1 MEARSPETARCS
13 WPYQFITSPDARV
26 DSTFELALNQ
36 VTPDST
42 IGGEKTKLPLKS
54 GVIESSQ
61 AITTDMQKG
70 VSSEQVEDT
79 EARSQRTPASVKDY
93 TKEARRKQATHR

>member
-1 MEARSPETARCS
+1 MGLLAYLDLAVDFRHR
-13 WPYQFITSPDARV
+13 RV
-26 DSTFELALNQ
+26 WLDLNQ

-42 IGGEKTKLPLKS
+42 IGGEKTKLLLKS

-79 EARSQRTPASVKDY
+79 EARSQRTPASTKDY

>member
-1 MEARSPETARCS
+1 MHFA
-13 WPYQFITSPDARV
+13 V
-26 DSTFELALNQ
+26 LALNQ

-42 IGGEKTKLPLKS
+42 IGGEKTKLLLKS
-54 GVIESSQ
+54 GVIASSR

-70 VSSEQVEDT
+70 VSSESVEDT
-79 EARSQRTPASVKDY
+79 EETNQRTPASAKDY